1 MKEVVIKYKN
11 PKTLEAIK
19 ALSKYLDFSVDI
31 PKPVKREKLEYIN
44 GVPAIPGDN
53 SIDISELTSIFTG
66 KELNA
71 KNLRTLGWQR

>member
-1 MKEVVIKYKN
+1 MKEVTIKYKN

-31 PKPVKREKLEYIN
+31 PKPIKREKLEYIN
-44 GVPAIPGDN
+44 GVPVIPGDD

-66 KELNA
+66 KGLDS
-71 KNLRTLGWQR
+71 KTLRITGWQR